1 MLGAMV
7 RNKVEKK
14 EQKVLEEGKAVLNRM
29 AQEGLTERLEE
40 EPHEYLEDEC
50 AREGEWQ
57 MCYDRS
63 VPERNSEEDSVT
75 GAE

>member
-1 MLGAMV
+1 
-7 RNKVEKK
+7 
-14 EQKVLEEGKAVLNRM
+14 M